1 MKQRSCSSDD
11 IYGTIGNPKVT
22 YDFSMS
28 TDFGELE
35 IYYANMAKMPE
46 MDAATFAAQL
56 GNAEKGKTGQVGA
69 VETVTVGGQNYSKV
83 SITRTNKKGKQN
95 QTSLT
100 WQKAGELYG
109 DLSHQLHYVG
119 CRRYGRCCKYD
130 HSSPVTGRIIRT
142 LREIP
147 GAFLRHG
154 EGVLHRQRLRRQASF
169 LCLQNFPYGIVFPW
183 KMVYNKQACKNTET
197 YNLEELC

>member
-1 MKQRSCSSDD
+1 M
-11 IYGTIGNPKVT
+11 T

-95 QTSLT
+95 QTSFYCRKQESFMVILAT
-100 WQKAGELYG
+100 SCTMSDAGAMA
-109 DLSHQLHYVG
+109 DVVNMITAAQ
-119 CRRYGRCCKYD
+119 
-130 HSSPVTGRIIRT
+130 
-142 LREIP
+142 
-147 GAFLRHG
+147 
-154 EGVLHRQRLRRQASF
+154 
-169 LCLQNFPYGIVFPW
+169 
-183 KMVYNKQACKNTET
+183 
-197 YNLEELC
+197 

>member
-1 MKQRSCSSDD
+1 M
-11 IYGTIGNPKVT
+11 T

-83 SITRTNKKGKQN
+83 SITRTNKKGKHNETFFHMDKQESFMVILA
-95 QTSLT
+95 TSCT
-100 WQKAGELYG
+100 MSDAGAMA
-109 DLSHQLHYVG
+109 DVVH
-119 CRRYGRCCKYD
+119 D
-130 HSSPVTGRIIRT
+130 HSSPVNRKNNKDA
-142 LREIP
+142 P
-147 GAFLRHG
+147 GDSR
-154 EGVLHRQRLRRQASF
+154 GVFASWQASAADRDSAGR
-169 LCLQNFPYGIVFPW
+169 LPSYV
-183 KMVYNKQACKNTET
+183 CKIFHMG
-197 YNLEELC
+197 